1 MKISLLKQHEDNS
14 TKNNQNDIGLNKMNV
29 KEASLPLSSSVKFVT
44 FCKKTAYKK
53 TQDFDESG

>member
-1 MKISLLKQHEDNS
+1 MKINSVKQREVNS
-14 TKNNQNDIGLNKMNV
+14 IKNNQNDIGLNKMNV
-29 KEASLPLSSSVKFVT
+29 KEVSLPLSSSVKFVT

>member
-1 MKISLLKQHEDNS
+1 MKISLLKQHEVNS

-29 KEASLPLSSSVKFVT
+29 KEASLPLSSSVKFVA
-44 FCKKTAYKK
+44 FCKKIAYKK